1 MSASD
6 PTELWR
12 FGAASLAEAI
22 RTKRAS
28 SREAVTAH
36 LARMDQVNSKLNAIV
51 NVLAEG
57 GLRAADAADRQIAS
71 GVPVGQLHG
80 VPITVKENIDVLGS
94 PTTQGTVSLANDM
107 PVSDSP
113 QVAQLRQAGAIV
125 LARTNLPEFA
135 LRWHTDNDLHGPT
148 VNPWNAA
155 VTPGGSSGG
164 EAVALATGMT
174 PLGLGNDDGGSLRY
188 PSQCTGIVTIKPGL
202 GRVPRALSN
211 PWMESTISHQL
222 LNAEGPMAR
231 EVADVRL
238 ALELMIRDS
247 WRDPWH
253 VPIPLTRA
261 RKADLTRIAR
271 VPDDAFGKVS
281 PQVSGGI
288 ATAVKIL
295 EAAGYSV
302 DEVAPPHLD
311 EAPELWGHM
320 FVWDMKL
327 GWGDMSPQLSTD
339 TRASTEALFELF
351 AGVDATVHMETFKRR
366 IVIAR
371 QWAEFQQKYPIV
383 LGPVSTQPPF
393 ALGSDLN
400 VVGLRSV
407 VESMRLVVAA
417 NLLGLPAAVVPVG
430 TQDGLP
436 QAVQIIGPRYGE
448 DLCLDVAAVIESG
461 GRPITRLDIS

>member
-1 MSASD
+1 MSTSD

-12 FGAASLAEAI
+12 FGATSLAEVI
-22 RTKRAS
+22 RSKKAS
-28 SREAVTAH
+28 SREVVAAH
-36 LARMDQVNSKLNAIV
+36 LARMDQVNPKLNAIV
-51 NVLAEG
+51 NVLAEE

-71 GVPVGQLHG
+71 GMTVGQLHG
-80 VPITVKENIDVLGS
+80 VPITVKENIDALGS
-94 PTTQGTVSLANDM
+94 PTTQGTVGLANDM
-107 PVSDSP
+107 PSFDSP
-113 QVAQLRQAGAIV
+113 QVAQLRLAGAIV

-135 LRWHTDNDLHGPT
+135 LRWHTDNDLHGAT
-148 VNPWNAA
+148 INPWNAA

-164 EAVALATGMT
+164 EAVALATGMS

-211 PWMESTISHQL
+211 PSMESTISHQL

-253 VPIPLTRA
+253 VPIPLPRT

-271 VPDDAFGKVS
+271 VSDSALGKVS
-281 PQVSGGI
+281 EQVSDGI

-295 EAAGYSV
+295 ETAGYSV
-302 DEVAPPHLD
+302 DEAVPPHLD
-311 EAPELWGHM
+311 EARELWGHM

-327 GWGDMSPQLSTD
+327 GWDGLSPQLSTD
-339 TRASTEALFELF
+339 TRSSTEALFELF
-351 AGVDATVHMETFKRR
+351 AGVDATMHMETFRRR
-366 IVIAR
+366 IAIAR
-371 QWAEFQQKYPIV
+371 QWAEFQQNYPII

-393 ALGSDLN
+393 AVGSDLSIA
-400 VVGLRSV
+400 GLRSV
-407 VESMRLVVAA
+407 VQSMCLVVAA

-448 DLCLDVAAVIESG
+448 DLCLEVAAAVEAG
-461 GRPITRLDIS
+461 GRPITPLEMR